1 MEPKRRTCEHQC
13 SIWVRRSFPNHKHP
27 FPYYTLDAQDNHALL
42 SQSTRIRASFYANKR
57 DRSTRRAV
65 LLRKDA
71 VSRELEG
78 TPVLRPACFPKFTP
92 RLDHSA
98 SAFDLG
104 HRNNQ
109 TYTVRRGA
117 DHQQAS
123 YGTMVRPLNYSNRSR
138 PGIHSTQ
145 VTSSG

>member
-1 MEPKRRTCEHQC
+1 MEPKRHTCEHQC

-27 FPYYTLDAQDNHALL
+27 FPYYTLDAQDDHALL
-42 SQSTRIRASFYANKR
+42 SRSTRIRASFYANKR

-78 TPVLRPACFPKFTP
+78 TPVLRPTCSLKFTP

-109 TYTVRRGA
+109 TRTVRRGA
-117 DHQQAS
+117 DHQRAS
-123 YGTMVRPLNYSNRSR
+123 SRTTIRPLNYSNRSR
-138 PGIHSTQ
+138 PDIHSTQ
-145 VTSSG
+145 VKSSG